1 MLFLKVNKRL
11 FTLVKC
17 NTSLSKNYVAHSI
30 TVVCVIGWTWGKK
43 TDLSALS
50 VSRCKRSK
58 FDNVVEFEFQLR
70 HMLTSLPISNNNS
83 PQETSIACKKFQQQT
98 KTRVKED
105 TEQRTND
112 YLSSSLATLWFPA
125 TTRWI
130 ISRSVRQFSTTK
142 FAQGHKPGCLKAKGV
157 QEEVK

>member
-43 TDLSALS
+43 QICLHSLSLGANVRSSTTLS
-50 VSRCKRSK
+50 
-58 FDNVVEFEFQLR
+58 N
-70 HMLTSLPISNNNS
+70 SNSNFVTCSHLYPNS